1 MERNLIDTMVFMI
14 FGQHL
19 KNSIPAIKDTY
30 MYEYVK
36 LE

>member
-1 MERNLIDTMVFMI
+1 MSMERNLIDTMVFII

-19 KNSIPAIKDTY
+19 KNSNTAKKET
-30 MYEYVK
+30 YEYVK